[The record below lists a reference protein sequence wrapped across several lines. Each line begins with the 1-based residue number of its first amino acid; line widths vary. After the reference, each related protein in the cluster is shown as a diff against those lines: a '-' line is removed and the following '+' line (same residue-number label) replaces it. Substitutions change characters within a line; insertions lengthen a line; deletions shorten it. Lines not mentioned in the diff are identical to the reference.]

1 MKLGRPQTEQ
11 FCKGG
16 RIGGEGREGEEEE
29 EEEEEEE
36 DDICLRSIQTLK
48 FPVFKNLPPY

>member
-16 RIGGEGREGEEEE
+16 RIGGEGREGEDE